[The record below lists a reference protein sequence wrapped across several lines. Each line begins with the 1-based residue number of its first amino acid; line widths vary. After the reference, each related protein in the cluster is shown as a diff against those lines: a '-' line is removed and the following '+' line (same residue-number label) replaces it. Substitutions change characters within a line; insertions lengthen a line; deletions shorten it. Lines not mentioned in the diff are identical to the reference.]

1 MEFWVS
7 VKECVGV
14 CGFPQAESNARKKL
28 EDLVCGRSELRRKR
42 AGTKAFE
49 YHISVLPP
57 EVRAELLATR
67 GLIETS
73 SGLITLPQEPERV
86 AADDLDRQRLWS
98 AWEKATGEQRLHA
111 ERRTKA
117 AALVAELMAS
127 GVGNRKAITLAA
139 KQLQISEGTLR
150 NLYYKVKDF
159 SPDLWGPPSIFL
171 TAWLNNA
178 AFC

>member
-1 MEFWVS
+1 M
-7 VKECVGV
+7 
-14 CGFPQAESNARKKL
+14 
-28 EDLVCGRSELRRKR
+28 
-42 AGTKAFE
+42 
-49 YHISVLPP
+49 
-57 EVRAELLATR
+57 
-67 GLIETS
+67 
-73 SGLITLPQEPERV
+73 

-98 AWEKATGEQRLHA
+98 AREKATGEQRLHA

-159 SPDLWGPPSIFL
+159 SPDLWGPVLLDRRVREKRVTGRSAEISDDARQFFWAITCATKHRFSPNAMNGWKSPQKHM
-171 TAWLNNA
+171 AGPYRLNVPCVVSWNVKLIRVLSLPPVKVKTP
-178 AFC
+178 

>member
-73 SGLITLPQEPERV
+73 SGLITLPQEPDRV
-86 AADDLDRQRLWS
+86 AADDLD
-98 AWEKATGEQRLHA
+98 LHFRSSKHQTFIQHCA
-111 ERRTKA
+111 VYDHKQ
-117 AALVAELMAS
+117 
-127 GVGNRKAITLAA
+127 NAIEYLFTCA
-139 KQLQISEGTLR
+139 
-150 NLYYKVKDF
+150 VKY
-159 SPDLWGPPSIFL
+159 LKE
-171 TAWLNNA
+171 
-178 AFC
+178 

>member
-1 MEFWVS
+1 MDFWVA
-7 VKECVGV
+7 VKECIGV

-57 EVRAELLATR
+57 EVRAELLAGR

-86 AADDLDRQRLWS
+86 AAARHQRRCCCES
-98 AWEKATGEQRLHA
+98 QYCR
-111 ERRTKA
+111 
-117 AALVAELMAS
+117 S
-127 GVGNRKAITLAA
+127 GGRSRCRYAC
-139 KQLQISEGTLR
+139 
-150 NLYYKVKDF
+150 
-159 SPDLWGPPSIFL
+159 PSD
-171 TAWLNNA
+171 
-178 AFC
+178 